1 MARKAAPP
9 KKRRRRWGAW
19 IALALAVVLA
29 AFVGWMALCAR
40 TVHVRRAEVAL
51 SDLPASMD
59 GTTLLFLSDF
69 SLCGSNTPAQAA
81 KLVNRLQSL
90 HPDALLLNGD
100 FAAPSLMDRLNGRSE
115 ADESNLAPLM
125 AALSD
130 FRAPMGKFAVS
141 GERDGAAESLALR
154 LSPGGVT
161 LLDGQIAVL
170 TNGTDAIGVAGVGA
184 NTKDVSALSRQVR
197 GAQCVIALMH
207 SPAQAVDVRI
217 SEASDGGAWAD
228 LMLSGHTLGGQIR
241 LFGRTLTQLTDAEK
255 KAVSGWRTDGGAP
268 LLTSQGLG
276 CEGLNLRLGTQAEAW
291 LITLRVK
298 AEPTGMTFGPAN

>member
-9 KKRRRRWGAW
+9 KKRRGRLGAW
-19 IALALAVVLA
+19 AALALAAALA
-29 AFVGWMALCAR
+29 AFIGWTALCAR

-69 SLCGSNTPAQAA
+69 SLCGTNTPAQAA
-81 KLVNRLQSL
+81 KLVQRLQSL

-100 FAAPSLMDRLNGRSE
+100 FSAPSLMDRLNGRSG
-115 ADESNLAPLM
+115 ADETNLGPLT
-125 AALSD
+125 AALKD
-130 FRAPMGKFAVS
+130 FPAPMGKFAVS

-161 LLDGQIAVL
+161 LIDGQIAVL
-170 TNGTDAIGVAGVGA
+170 SNGTDAVGLAGIGA
-184 NTKDVSALSRQVR
+184 NTRDVSALAKQVR

-207 SPAQAVDVRI
+207 SPGQAVDVRI
-217 SEASDGGAWAD
+217 SEAADGGAWAD

-241 LFGRTLTQLTDAEK
+241 LFGRTLTPLTEAEK
-255 KAVSGWRTDGGAP
+255 KAVSGWSADGGAP

-291 LITLRVK
+291 LITLRAK
-298 AEPTGMTFGPAN
+298 AEPAGMTFGPES

>member
-1 MARKAAPP
+1 MAKKAAPP
-9 KKRRRRWGAW
+9 AKRRRRWGAW
-19 IALALAVVLA
+19 AALALAIVLA
-29 AFVGWMALCAR
+29 VCFGWMALCAR
-40 TVHVRRAEVAL
+40 TVHVRRAEVSL

-59 GTTLLFLSDF
+59 GTTILFLSDF
-69 SLCGSNTPAQAA
+69 SLCGTNTPADAA
-81 KLVNRLQSL
+81 RLVQRLQPL
-90 HPDALLLNGD
+90 KPDVLLLNGD
-100 FAAPSLMDRLNGRSE
+100 FAAPSLMDRLNGKTE

-125 AALSD
+125 AALSE
-130 FRAPMGKFAVS
+130 FPAPMGKFAVS

-161 LLDGQIAVL
+161 LLDGQIAVVS
-170 TNGTDAIGVAGVGA
+170 NGTDAIGIAGIGASTRDVA
-184 NTKDVSALSRQVR
+184 ALAKQVR
-197 GAQCVIALMH
+197 GDQCVIALMH
-207 SPAQAVDVRI
+207 SPGQAVDVRI
-217 SEASDGGAWAD
+217 NEASDGGAWAD

-255 KAVSGWRTDGGAP
+255 KALSGWSTDGGAP

-298 AEPTGMTFGPAN
+298 AEPSGMTFGPAS

>member
-1 MARKAAPP
+1 MAKKAAPP
-9 KKRRRRWGAW
+9 KKRRGRWGAW
-19 IALALAVVLA
+19 IALALAVLIA
-29 AFVGWMALCAR
+29 AFVGWTALCAR

-69 SLCGSNTPAQAA
+69 SFCGSNTPAQAA
-81 KLVNRLQSL
+81 KLVQRLQSL
-90 HPDALLLNGD
+90 NPDVLLLNGD
-100 FAAPSLMDRLNGRSE
+100 FAAPSLMDRLNGRDD

-125 AALSD
+125 AALNA

-161 LLDGQIAVL
+161 LIDGQIAVVS
-170 TNGTDAIGVAGVGA
+170 NGTDAIGIAGVDA
-184 NTKDVSALSRQVR
+184 STTNVAALASQVR
-197 GAQCVIALMH
+197 GDQCVVALMH
-207 SPAQAVDVRI
+207 SPNQAVDVRI
-217 SEASDGGAWAD
+217 NEASGGGAWAD
-228 LMLSGHTLGGQIR
+228 LMLSGHTLGGQMR
-241 LFGRTLTQLTDAEK
+241 LFGRSLTQLTDTEK
-255 KAVSGWRTDGGAP
+255 KYLSGWSTDGGAP

-298 AEPTGMTFGPAN
+298 TEPTGMTFGPES